1 MIRFPTG
8 ILRLLFAGL
17 AGYAAVIVLSMVEMA
32 LR

>member
-1 MIRFPTG
+1 MTTNR
-8 ILRLLFAGL
+8 ILRLLFAAM